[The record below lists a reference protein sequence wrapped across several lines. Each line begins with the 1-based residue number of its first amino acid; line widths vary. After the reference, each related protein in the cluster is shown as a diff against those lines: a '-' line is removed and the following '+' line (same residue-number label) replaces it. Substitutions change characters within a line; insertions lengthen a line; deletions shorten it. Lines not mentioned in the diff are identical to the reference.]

1 MREEFIARLREILPD
16 DAILDKDAA
25 RRTYACD
32 AYTVEKGHPDVVLLP
47 SSTEEVAGIV
57 RLCRAFDVPFLGR
70 GAGTGLS
77 GGAMSVGGTAIISMA
92 RMTGILEVDAPNHR
106 ARVQAGV
113 VNAHVSKAVAKH
125 NLHFAPDPSS
135 QSASTIGGNIAEN
148 AGGPHTLKYGVTTNH
163 ILGVRMITP
172 DGEIVDIGGEVE
184 DIPGYDIT
192 GLVVGSEGTFGII
205 TEAIVRLTPNPPAW
219 RTLLAVFDT
228 VDDAT
233 NTVSDIIAEGIVPA
247 ALEMMDATIIRC
259 VEEAYQM
266 GLPTDAAAIL
276 LIELDGLEAGLARD
290 EERCR
295 AVCMRRNA
303 RRVDSAKDET
313 ERAALWKARKKGVG
327 TLGRI
332 ARSMVTQDGVIPRS
346 TLPVVLKTIS
356 EIVARHGLRVANI
369 FHAGD
374 GNLHPI
380 VLFDERIPEE
390 MEAMI
395 SANHEIVD
403 LCMKM
408 GGSITGEHGV
418 GVEKQDFMA
427 LQFSE
432 ADLDTMRR
440 IHDALDPQDICNPGK
455 IFPGSKGCARGCV
468 VSEFKLGMKAA
479 MV

>member
-1 MREEFIARLREILPD
+1 M
-16 DAILDKDAA
+16 
-25 RRTYACD
+25 
-32 AYTVEKGHPDVVLLP
+32 V
-47 SSTEEVAGIV
+47 
-57 RLCRAFDVPFLGR
+57 
-70 GAGTGLS
+70 
-77 GGAMSVGGTAIISMA
+77 
-92 RMTGILEVDAPNHR
+92 
-106 ARVQAGV
+106 
-113 VNAHVSKAVAKH
+113 
-125 NLHFAPDPSS
+125 
-135 QSASTIGGNIAEN
+135 
-148 AGGPHTLKYGVTTNH
+148 
-163 ILGVRMITP
+163 TP
-172 DGEIVDIGGEVE
+172 DGEVVDIGGEVE
-184 DIPGYDIT
+184 DIPGCDLT

-205 TEAIVRLTPNPPAW
+205 TEATIRLTPNPPAW

-259 VEEAYQM
+259 VEEAFQM
-266 GLPTDAAAIL
+266 GLPIDAAAVL
-276 LIELDGLEAGLARD
+276 LIELDGLEAGLDRD
-290 EERCR
+290 EDRCR

-303 RRVDSAKDET
+303 RRVDSAQNEA

-346 TLPVVLKTIS
+346 TLPVVLKTIAD
-356 EIVARHGLRVANI
+356 IVARHGLRVANI

-380 VLFDERIPEE
+380 VLFDERIPDEV
-390 MEAMI
+390 EAMI
-395 SANHEIVD
+395 AANHEIVD
-403 LCMKM
+403 LCMKV

-427 LQFSE
+427 LQFSA

-440 IHDALDPQDICNPGK
+440 IHDALDPDDICNPGK

-468 VSEFKLGMKAA
+468 VSEFKMGLKAA